1 MLFRSV
7 AVAAFNAV
15 NVIGMPEA
23 RIPLAQAAIYVATA
37 PKSNK
42 SYMAINKAMDDVK
55 NNKIG
60 MIPKYLRVSGYAG
73 AEKLGNGIGY
83 KYPHDYKGSFVK
95 QDYLPDELKN
105 IKYYEPT
112 ENGYEKVIKERIG
125 KLIDK
130 DN

>member
-1 MLFRSV
+1 
-7 AVAAFNAV
+7 
-15 NVIGMPEA
+15 
-23 RIPLAQAAIYVATA
+23 
-37 PKSNK
+37 
-42 SYMAINKAMDDVK
+42 
-55 NNKIG
+55 
-60 MIPKYLRVSGYAG
+60 
-73 AEKLGNGIGY
+73 
-83 KYPHDYKGSFVK
+83 HDYKGSFVK

>member
-1 MLFRSV
+1 M
-7 AVAAFNAV
+7 
-15 NVIGMPEA
+15 
-23 RIPLAQAAIYVATA
+23 
-37 PKSNK
+37 
-42 SYMAINKAMDDVK
+42 
-55 NNKIG
+55 
-60 MIPKYLRVSGYAG
+60 PKYLRVSGYAG

-125 KLIDK
+125 KLI
-130 DN
+130 